1 MFNPPNTGK
10 LNILFISPDFN
21 YSCGVSKH
29 IFLVLS
35 ELRKQND
42 LNICFITNSGDSLN
56 RLENIGI
63 KPFIMKFSRGWKNL
77 FYILPNYFILK
88 NYCKENKIN
97 IIHSHHRYPEFL
109 AFLIQKVLP
118 LKTVTTVHSLI
129 NGLRLLSLKSD
140 RIIAVSNAVIRNLI
154 QNFRINPEYLVL
166 MQNFVEFKQIN
177 RIITPPVLMH
187 KKPDDKVLLFL
198 GRINKSKGID
208 VLIKTFTSLLRTK
221 ANLFLLLVGNFELDH
236 RYFKIIQKNPQ
247 IFLINSGN
255 DISQFYYLADI
266 VLLPSRIDSFPYV
279 MLESGINKKPFIG
292 GKTGG
297 IAEFIE
303 HMKNGYLVEP
313 GNVQSLT
320 EAIVWMLDH
329 PDEAKE
335 MGEKLYSKVMTL
347 NSKEKYIAKLI
358 ALYNELISSE

>member
-1 MFNPPNTGK
+1 MSPK
-10 LNILFISPDFN
+10 EQLNILFISPDFN

-109 AFLIQKVLP
+109 AFLIQKTMPV
-118 LKTVTTVHSLI
+118 KTVTTVHSLI

-140 RIIAVSNAVIRNLI
+140 KIIAVSNAVSSNII
-154 QNFRINPEYLVL
+154 KNFTIKKNTIVL
-166 MQNFVEFKQIN
+166 MYNFIQ
-177 RIITPPVLMH
+177 ITPPSNSKFPNNLIR
-187 KKPDDKVLLFL
+187 KYTGKKVLLFL
-198 GRINKSKGID
+198 GRINKIKGID
-208 VLIKTFTSLLRTK
+208 VLINSFINILKFRTDI
-221 ANLFLLLVGNFELDH
+221 FLLLIGTFDLDPK
-236 RYFKIIQKNPQ
+236 YLDIIKKNSQ
-247 IFLINSGN
+247 IDLCDPSENTL
-255 DISQFYYLADI
+255 QYYDQADVI
-266 VLLPSRIDSFPYV
+266 ILPSRVDPFPYV
-279 MLESGINKKPFIG
+279 MLEAGLNKKPFIG